1 MSESTGEHPKEQPIS
16 PDWVMPQRNSNYP
29 QNEIKKIMKNS
40 QKKKKTNNSTKSR
53 IMIDLK
59 RTKRKNRSIDKRHQK
74 LVRRS
79 SILSPNHSVS
89 ENHPKTRENSD

>member
-40 QKKKKTNNSTKSR
+40 QKKKKQIIQQNQE
-53 IMIDLK
+53 L
-59 RTKRKNRSIDKRHQK
+59 
-74 LVRRS
+74 
-79 SILSPNHSVS
+79 
-89 ENHPKTRENSD
+89 